1 MTTDSSVL
9 SIRLRQGA
17 VARIR
22 TEAGVTGAVA
32 SIAAVLAAA
41 VSIRGPVDF
50 TRISNLWLAWA
61 AGAFVILAI
70 LALLTATVLAI
81 RADEHAKP
89 GLIDAKDT
97 NDCATAVT
105 KAGRLLQ
112 LAHYAGAAA
121 ILFFVIAALMT
132 WIWSDEVVIQT
143 QDGGTGGDVHT
154 FCGRL
159 MTSSN
164 TGVAF
169 VRTKDGQVHAIKISE
184 IKSNSDATCP

>member
-50 TRISNLWLAWA
+50 TRISNLGLAWA

-70 LALLTATVLAI
+70 LALLAATVLAI

-89 GLIDAKDT
+89 GLIDAEDT
-97 NDCATAVT
+97 NDYATAVT

-112 LAHYAGAAA
+112 GAHYAGAAA

-132 WIWSDEVVIQT
+132 WIWSDEVVIHT
-143 QDGGTGGDVHT
+143 QEGTEVRT

-169 VRTKDGQVHAIKISE
+169 VRTKDGLVHAIKITE
-184 IKSNSDATCP
+184 IKSNSDAACP

>member
-22 TEAGVTGAVA
+22 TEAGLTGAVA

-61 AGAFVILAI
+61 AGGFVIGAI
-70 LALLTATVLAI
+70 LALLAATVLAI

-89 GLIDAKDT
+89 GLIDAGDT

-112 LAHYAGAAA
+112 LAHYAGASA
-121 ILFFVIAALMT
+121 ILFFVTAALMT

-143 QDGGTGGDVHT
+143 QDGTAGEVQT

-169 VRTKDGQVHAIKISE
+169 VRTKDGHVHAIKISE